1 MFFGTKLDLFLKFSH
16 LAVMYIFKLFRIEE
30 WLQFEALGKTDG
42 APIDVMDGFIH
53 FSKASQVK
61 ETAAKHFKADKDL
74 ILLSCNAENLKPD
87 LKWEISR
94 GGELFPHLY
103 RELELKDIEAQY
115 DLPKVNGLYKFPDF
129 IS

>member
-1 MFFGTKLDLFLKFSH
+1 LFFGTKLDLFLKFSH
-16 LAVMYIFKLFRIEE
+16 LAVMYIFKLFKIEE
-30 WLQFEALGKTDG
+30 WLQFKALGKTDG
-42 APIDVMDGFIH
+42 APIDMIDGFIH

-61 ETAAKHFKADKDL
+61 ETAAKHFKADRDL

-115 DLPKVNGLYKFPDF
+115 DIPKVNGLYKFPDF